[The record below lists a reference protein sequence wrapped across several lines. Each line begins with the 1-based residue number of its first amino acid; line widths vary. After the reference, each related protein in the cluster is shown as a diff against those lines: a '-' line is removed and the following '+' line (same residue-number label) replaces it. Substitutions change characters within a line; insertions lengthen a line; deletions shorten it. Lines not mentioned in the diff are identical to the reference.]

1 MKLLYR
7 VFYSLSF
14 MLLVIIIAYGL
25 GELFGFAISDFWE
38 GWLLAV
44 GSGIGLDVYQNKHYK
59 LVERGYDEW
68 K

>member
-14 MLLVIIIAYGL
+14 MVLVIIIAYGL
-25 GELFGFAISDFWE
+25 GELFGFAISDFWQ

-44 GSGIGLDVYQNKHYK
+44 GSGIGSDVYENKHYK
-59 LVERGYDEW
+59 LVERGYDE
-68 K
+68 

>member
-44 GSGIGLDVYQNKHYK
+44 GSGIGVDVYLKKHYK
-59 LVERGYDEW
+59 LVEKGYDE
-68 K
+68 

>member
-1 MKLLYR
+1 MKLLYT

-25 GELFGFAISDFWE
+25 GELFGFAISDFWQ

-44 GSGIGLDVYQNKHYK
+44 GSGIGADVYQNKHYK
-59 LVERGYDEW
+59 LVEKEYDE
-68 K
+68 